1 MLNLTVTETFQIEVN
16 SELELE
22 LQRNMDDNF
31 PVQRVHFHLRRQ
43 QGLLLVIQLLSGRH
57 LAKIQIHHG

>member
-16 SELELE
+16 SELEL
-22 LQRNMDDNF
+22 RNMDDNF